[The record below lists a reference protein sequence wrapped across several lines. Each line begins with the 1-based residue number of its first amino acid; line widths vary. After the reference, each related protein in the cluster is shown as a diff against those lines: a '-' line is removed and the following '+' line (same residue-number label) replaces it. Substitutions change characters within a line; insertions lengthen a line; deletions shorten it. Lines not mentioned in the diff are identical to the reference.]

1 MPWHADTR
9 ARYTAVLDP
18 AAELAEPPQQ
28 GGRAP
33 SSIAQD
39 VPTWSAMAIN
49 QDVVMSTWNGCTET
63 ATLIDIG
70 WDCASQVVNKTWIT
84 TEPGTDITTPGAT
97 WTKRWPA
104 SMIRHERTWTLTA
117 LSIDAHKQVTEKW
130 QLTNAI
136 PEGGEADAWLAA
148 ALAERYGWPTAK
160 RRSLPA
166 MSISPAKSTQ
176 TASGPSKKP
185 TKTLKKPAASLQR
198 PAMSSTTRGARGR
211 PSPSVHATAPAAAAT

>member
-1 MPWHADTR
+1 MPWHADTC

-18 AAELAEPPQQ
+18 AAEFAEPPQQ

-49 QDVVMSTWNGCTET
+49 QEVVNSTWSGSTEF
-63 ATLIDIG
+63 AKLIEIG
-70 WDCASQVVNKTWIT
+70 WDYQCQVVTETWVT
-84 TEPGTDITTPGAT
+84 TEEGVEIGDPGAT

-104 SMIRHERTWTLTA
+104 SMSRYGQTWTLTA
-117 LSIDAHKQVTEKW
+117 LSIDISKRVTEKW
-130 QLTNAI
+130 LLT
-136 PEGGEADAWLAA
+136 PEGAEADAWLAT
-148 ALAERYGWPTAK
+148 ALAERYGLPHPK
-160 RRSLPA
+160 RKAAPA

-211 PSPSVHATAPAAAAT
+211 PSPSVHATAPAAAAA